1 MKALRSTRTRTS
13 SAGGV
18 WTPCTDQNGNMHG
31 GSITEAYVGLH
42 TPLAKSRG
50 GARLD
55 TESKKES
62 SKKEDVMIALLEQTR
77 QPALHR
83 QKVSGCFPNKKGP

>member
-18 WTPCTDQNGNMHG
+18 WTPCKDQNGNMHG

-42 TPLAKSRG
+42 PWRNQGEGQDWIQKV
-50 GARLD
+50 
-55 TESKKES
+55 KKES

-83 QKVSGCFPNKKGP
+83 QKVSGCFPNKKSP